1 MPREL
6 LRKVMLQRKGYTE
19 SIAWECQAS
28 EKGLY
33 GDNCFGR
40 SCFRERLIPRE
51 LLRKAMLQ
59 RKVIPR
65 ELLRKVRL
73 QGKGYVESIA

>member
-1 MPREL
+1 M
-6 LRKVMLQRKGYTE
+6 LRKVRLQRKGYTE
-19 SIAWECQAS
+19 SIAWEGQAS

-40 SCFRERLIPRE
+40 SCFRER
-51 LLRKAMLQ
+51 
-59 RKVIPR
+59 VILR

-73 QGKGYVESIA
+73 QTEGCTERIA